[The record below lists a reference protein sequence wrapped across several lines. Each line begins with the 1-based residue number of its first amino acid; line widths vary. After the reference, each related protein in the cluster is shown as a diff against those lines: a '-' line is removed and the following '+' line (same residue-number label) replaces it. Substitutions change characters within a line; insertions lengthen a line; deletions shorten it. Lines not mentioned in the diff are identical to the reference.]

1 MYTCLNLAAQVR
13 SLYPF
18 LGKWV
23 FAFFGDSEFV
33 LCEPSFGIMLV
44 FKPLQGPSVPI
55 KAKDAVPGD
64 ATPTRN
70 EVTPPPGQLGLGFQK
85 TKVPHHCSLQQ
96 GLRASRRKIS
106 HAHFSIRG
114 PAQRPRVLIL
124 PGLEL
129 ERKRQKKCLNT
140 VL

>member
-1 MYTCLNLAAQVR
+1 MWSLELYTCLNSSSSGQKP
-13 SLYPF
+13 LYPF

-23 FAFFGDSEFV
+23 FASFGDSDFV

-70 EVTPPPGQLGLGFQK
+70 EVTLLPGSWGWGFRRQSAS
-85 TKVPHHCSLQQ
+85 PLFSPARAQ
-96 GLRASRRKIS
+96 ASRKKSAMHIS
-106 HAHFSIRG
+106 ASGDQPRG
-114 PAQRPRVLIL
+114 P
-124 PGLEL
+124 GS
-129 ERKRQKKCLNT
+129 
-140 VL
+140 

>member
-85 TKVPHHCSLQQ
+85 TKCLTAVLSSK
-96 GLRASRRKIS
+96 GSGRAGEKSAMHIS
-106 HAHFSIRG
+106 ASGDQLRG
-114 PAQRPRVLIL
+114 P
-124 PGLEL
+124 GS
-129 ERKRQKKCLNT
+129 
-140 VL
+140 